1 MGKRGGRDSGRDLLV
16 QAVAPKKSFDGQDGA
31 VVYDLTAGF
40 GQDSLVLALSGA
52 SKVYMVERDPV
63 VAALLEDALRRVNLL
78 STSRTSDPQTELACF
93 LSERLSLSVG
103 EATKVVVSLTESDET
118 PKADVVYL
126 DPMFPPRTKSAA
138 VKKGMQ
144 ILHGLLDTQQSDDES
159 TNQRNLE
166 ESQLLELA
174 LQAAKVRVVVKRPIR
189 ATPLGGDSSVTPRP
203 SYDVEGSVN
212 RWDVYV
218 KNH

>member
-1 MGKRGGRDSGRDLLV
+1 
-16 QAVAPKKSFDGQDGA
+16 
-31 VVYDLTAGF
+31 
-40 GQDSLVLALSGA
+40 
-52 SKVYMVERDPV
+52 
-63 VAALLEDALRRVNLL
+63 
-78 STSRTSDPQTELACF
+78 
-93 LSERLSLSVG
+93 LSVG
-103 EATKVVVSLTESDET
+103 EATKVVVSLTESDDT